1 MTDDEA
7 AETYHYIEKV
17 DYFTGIQK
25 ANFDT
30 AVADGTVEYIGE
42 KMMTAFLDAVETQ
55 CMNRGVC
62 QKADLKVIY
71 TPLNGT
77 GNKPV
82 RAILDR
88 IGVPH
93 V

>member
-17 DYFTGIQK
+17 DYFTGIKK
-25 ANFDT
+25 ANFDA

-71 TPLNGT
+71 TP
-77 GNKPV
+77 
-82 RAILDR
+82 
-88 IGVPH
+88 
-93 V
+93 

>member
-1 MTDDEA
+1 MKRWT
-7 AETYHYIEKV
+7 TS
-17 DYFTGIQK
+17 TGIKK
-25 ANFDT
+25 ANFDA

-71 TPLNGT
+71 TP
-77 GNKPV
+77 
-82 RAILDR
+82 
-88 IGVPH
+88 
-93 V
+93 